1 MRANG
6 KKERLVEAESVVFL
20 QGTKFRDRER
30 DEARLTPG
38 TTLVAR
44 VIYQRRVH
52 AKGGGEREK
61 KKKKNS
67 PHPEKACTSGC
78 VTCSEVGVPFLRHE
92 HNPLITALSPVS
104 T

>member
-1 MRANG
+1 MAAILRANG

-44 VIYQRRVH
+44 VVYQRRVH
-52 AKGGGEREK
+52 AKGGGGRKEKRRTHRTPKERVRADALHV
-61 KKKKNS
+61 
-67 PHPEKACTSGC
+67 PRSGC
-78 VTCSEVGVPFLRHE
+78 HSSDT
-92 HNPLITALSPVS
+92 S
-104 T
+104 TTP